1 MGPIV
6 PAADRRPR
14 THARRTARH
23 VPQRDDMKLGLE
35 LGPVVRSVPPDRVGP
50 ELARAARR
58 AEAAGFDSVWVWD
71 HLVDPFSWDGP
82 ILEAWTAMGFIA
94 ASTSR
99 VTIGTL
105 VNGVTYRYPAVLVK
119 QASTLDVLS
128 GGRAYLGIGAAW
140 HAREHRAF
148 GVPFPSLRTRFEL
161 LEETLEIAHRAW
173 RGERGPFRG
182 RHLRLAEQIDVP
194 APLSRPRPRI
204 LVGGGGERRTLRL
217 VARYADAGNFGSDPA
232 SFRRKRG
239 VLRRH
244 CEEVDRPIEE
254 IELTSGLDVGDP
266 ADGRTMAPPELLLE
280 RIGRMRDAGA
290 DHLIFPLPRVVETD
304 AIERFGAE
312 VIAALRRAD
321 A

>member
-1 MGPIV
+1 M
-6 PAADRRPR
+6 RF
-14 THARRTARH
+14 
-23 VPQRDDMKLGLE
+23 GLE
-35 LGPVVRSVPPDRVGP
+35 LGPVLRGVTPERVGA
-50 ELARAARR
+50 ELARTAAR
-58 AEAAGFDSVWVWD
+58 AENAGFDSVWVWD
-71 HLVDPFSWDGP
+71 HLVDPSRWEGP
-82 ILEAWTAMGFIA
+82 ILEAWTAMGFVA
-94 ASTSR
+94 AATSR
-99 VTIGTL
+99 VRIGTL

-128 GGRAYLGIGAAW
+128 GGRAYLGVGAAW

-161 LEETLEIAHRAW
+161 LEDTLEIAHRAW

-182 RHLRLAEQIDVP
+182 RHLRLTEQIDLP
-194 APLSRPRPRI
+194 APLSRPHPPI

-232 SFRRKRG
+232 SFRRKLA

-244 CEEVDRPIEE
+244 CEEVGRPIEE
-254 IELTSGLDVGDP
+254 IELTSGLDVGAS
-266 ADGRTMAPPELLLE
+266 ADAGRMASPELLLE

-290 DHLIFPLPRVVETD
+290 HHLIFPLPGVVETG
-304 AIERFGAE
+304 AIERFGAG
-312 VIAALRRAD
+312 VIAALAGSG